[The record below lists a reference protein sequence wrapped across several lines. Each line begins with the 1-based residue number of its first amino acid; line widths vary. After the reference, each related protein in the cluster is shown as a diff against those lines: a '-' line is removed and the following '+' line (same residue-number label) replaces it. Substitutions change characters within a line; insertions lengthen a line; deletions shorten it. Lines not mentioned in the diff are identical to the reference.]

1 MEIHRQS
8 PLFFNFGP
16 SIKKWISVFQ
26 SNTSSAVTQAGC
38 LSNFFELERGCRQ
51 GDPISSYIFLICAE
65 ILSIKIK
72 NNKSIKGIKINNTEY
87 LISQYADETVLIL
100 DGSEN
105 SLNEA
110 IKELNMF
117 YALSGLKINLSKT
130 QATWI
135 GSKKYSIEKIC
146 KNINLQW
153 TTTFKLLGIHF

>member
-1 MEIHRQS
+1 MDFEKAFDTIS
-8 PLFFNFGP
+8 WKFTDKALSLSFNFGP

-26 SNTSSAVTQAGC
+26 SNTLSAVTQTGC
-38 LSNFFELERGCRQ
+38 LSIFFQFRTWMSSRRPNI
-51 GDPISSYIFLICAE
+51 PISISYLCRNS
-65 ILSIKIK
+65 LNKIK

-87 LISQYADETVLIL
+87 LISQYAHDTVLIL

-135 GSKKYSIEKIC
+135 GSKKYSIEKMC
-146 KNINLQW
+146 KNINL
-153 TTTFKLLGIHF
+153 